1 MPRIPATASVAFV
14 ILQRWTLDNLE
25 SCVHLLRKQEMK
37 SCKQSLS
44 NDLEVPF
51 TGVRSTLLNMYNLGG
66 APHKVLF
73 LVFAYLNVPELLVMS
88 EACMLLRDA
97 VDKDVI
103 MAGYHIIEK
112 PLNSR
117 LYDEILV

>member
-1 MPRIPATASVAFV
+1 MIMPRIPATASVAFV

-51 TGVRSTLLNMYNLGG
+51 TGG

-73 LVFAYLNVPELLVMS
+73 LVFAYLDVPELLVMS

>member
-1 MPRIPATASVAFV
+1 
-14 ILQRWTLDNLE
+14 
-25 SCVHLLRKQEMK
+25 
-37 SCKQSLS
+37 
-44 NDLEVPF
+44 
-51 TGVRSTLLNMYNLGG
+51 
-66 APHKVLF
+66 
-73 LVFAYLNVPELLVMS
+73 MS

-117 LYDEILV
+117 LYDEILVQITSKANGKLITLPLLNCFEITGYGLQTVMDKNP